1 MRTFPGRNGT
11 FGFVREHSSHVRL
24 CVVLLVCVSVG
35 VGLSGCG
42 LPGYYGHLISGH
54 TDLMRARQPVADVV
68 AGAATP
74 EPIRHKL
81 VLSEQL
87 REFAQAQ
94 LQLPVD
100 DAYSE
105 YVTLDRDWAT
115 WNLFAA
121 PPLSLSP
128 KQWCYPV
135 VGCASYRG
143 YFDQARAERDAQK
156 LRDKGFEV
164 YASGAIAYST
174 LGWFD
179 DPITTPMLAG
189 SDAWFTE
196 LLFHELVHRRFY
208 LKGDTRFNESL
219 ATAVAREGV
228 RRWLVRNR
236 ATGDEVADQLS
247 HDQSLTD
254 AQDSMVRR
262 DAAREHVLALVDE
275 TREMLMSLYQ
285 SEQTDSVKMALRDEM
300 RADLRQAFS
309 LALAGNPDL
318 AGYRNWFDGPLN
330 NAQLNT
336 FADYEGW
343 VAAFDVML
351 SGCDG
356 EWPCFWQK
364 VEQIAALPAE
374 QRTAALQS
382 YAWHR

>member
-1 MRTFPGRNGT
+1 MRTSPEHN
-11 FGFVREHSSHVRL
+11 GFVSGYRKGCTRL
-24 CVVLLVCVSVG
+24 CAAMLAVAIATITLT
-35 VGLSGCG
+35 GCH
-42 LPGYYGHLISGH
+42 LPGYYGHLIGGH
-54 TDLMRARQPVADVV
+54 TELMRARQPLADVL
-68 AGAATP
+68 ANPATP
-74 EPIRHKL
+74 ESIQHKL

-87 REFAQAQ
+87 RQFAQVQ
-94 LQLPVD
+94 LHLPVD
-100 DAYSE
+100 GAYSE

-143 YFDQARAERDAQK
+143 YFDQMRAERDAQK
-156 LRDKGFEV
+156 LRDQGLEV
-164 YASGAIAYST
+164 YAGGAVAYST
-174 LGWFD
+174 LGWFN

-189 SDAWFTE
+189 SDVWFIE

-228 RRWLVRNR
+228 RRWL
-236 ATGDEVADQLS
+236 AHDKAAGDEVRNQVS
-247 HDQSLTD
+247 H
-254 AQDSMVRR
+254 AQALKEAEDSMLRR

-285 SEQTDSVKMALRDEM
+285 SEQTDSDKMALRDEM

-309 LALAGNPDL
+309 VALADNPDL
-318 AGYRNWFDGPLN
+318 SGYQRWFDGPLN

-336 FADYEGW
+336 LADYEGW

-351 SGCDG
+351 WGCGG

-364 VEQIAALPAE
+364 VEQIARLPAE
-374 QRTAALQS
+374 QRTAQLQS
-382 YAWHR
+382 YASHR

>member
-1 MRTFPGRNGT
+1 MRSAERRRTVLVARHSR
-11 FGFVREHSSHVRL
+11 VRY
-24 CVVLLVCVSVG
+24 VVALLVAVIVG
-35 VGLSGCG
+35 SALTGCRH
-42 LPGYYGHLISGH
+42 LPGYYGHLIGGH
-54 TDLMRARQPVADVV
+54 TDLMRARQPVAQALANPD
-68 AGAATP
+68 TP
-74 EPIRHKL
+74 EAIRHKL

-87 REFAQAQ
+87 RRFAQVQ
-94 LQLPVD
+94 LQLPVEG
-100 DAYSE
+100 AYSE
-105 YVTLDRDWAT
+105 YVSLDREWAT

-143 YFDQARAERDAQK
+143 YFDQARAERYAQT
-156 LRDKGFEV
+156 LREQGFEV
-164 YASGAIAYST
+164 YAGGAIAYST

-179 DPITTPMLAG
+179 DPLTTPMLAG
-189 SDAWFTE
+189 SDAWFAE

-228 RRWLVRNR
+228 RRWL
-236 ATGDEVADQLS
+236 GQADQVRDDS
-247 HDQSLTD
+247 AVKE
-254 AQDSMVRR
+254 AQDSMLRR
-262 DAAREHVLALVDE
+262 DAAREHVMALVDE

-285 SEQTDSVKMALRDEM
+285 SEQTDSDKIAQRDEM
-300 RADLRQAFS
+300 RAELRQAFS
-309 LALAGNPDL
+309 LALAENPDL
-318 AGYRNWFDGPLN
+318 AGYQRWFEGPLN

-336 FADYEGW
+336 LADYEGW
-343 VAAFDVML
+343 VASFDVML
-351 SGCDG
+351 SGCEG
-356 EWPCFWQK
+356 EWPCFWQE